1 MGNTLKDRNMSNV
14 KSILWEVTKEV
25 GIYFL
30 IFLIGYLSGVANV
43 VGAYKQDP
51 QRFIELMN
59 K

>member
-1 MGNTLKDRNMSNV
+1 MSNV